1 MSAAGRPS
9 CIRFKEELDEA
20 CHLIARVENI
30 ISTTFEWDLKFFD
43 GFLTLR
49 DRWLAVEFNLRVVE
63 GMKLA
68 GEKMLLK
75 VGEFYANLSI
85 RYYDI
90 VAKIVM
96 SENQK
101 SLVEAYYAA
110 CLWENDVSSCL

>member
-1 MSAAGRPS
+1 
-9 CIRFKEELDEA
+9 
-20 CHLIARVENI
+20 
-30 ISTTFEWDLKFFD
+30 
-43 GFLTLR
+43 
-49 DRWLAVEFNLRVVE
+49 
-63 GMKLA
+63 MKLA